1 MSSSLLVTS
10 KVVFAGIKSTVPRL
24 KQIFEEVSS
33 TAPEPDI
40 TTQILG
46 PLSALNL
53 YEGQLAGI

>member
-1 MSSSLLVTS
+1 MSSSLHVTS
-10 KVVFAGIKSTVPRL
+10 KVVFAGMKSTVPRF
-24 KQIFEEVSS
+24 KQIFEAVSS

-46 PLSALNL
+46 PLRALNL

>member
-1 MSSSLLVTS
+1 MSSSLHVTS
-10 KVVFAGIKSTVPRL
+10 KVVFAGIKSTVPRF
-24 KQIFEEVSS
+24 KQIFEAVSS

-53 YEGQLAGI
+53 YEG